1 MHVYVCILAFT
12 YKYKYKYIYIL
23 KYCGQT
29 TSISYPPCSAV
40 NMASSQVA
48 NNSHYPNKCL
58 CSKYIT
64 AGSQKLHKPEQ
75 VAVSIAPENG

>member
-1 MHVYVCILAFT
+1 MRVCMHTSFHINI
-12 YKYKYKYIYIL
+12 YIYIL

-64 AGSQKLHKPEQ
+64 AGSQKPHKPEQ